1 MSGGAEGAGGRVARA
16 LLVGFPVAGD
26 VFGRAAGAVCTGW
39 SCRIRTREEIS
50 YERFFLF
57 RALCCASLPF

>member
-39 SCRIRTREEIS
+39 SCRIRTR
-50 YERFFLF
+50 
-57 RALCCASLPF
+57 